1 MHLPQVQYLPGLII
15 FGGLALKLKMILHA
29 MIIFLLQYRF
39 KQNNQY
45 RSEMKRKCTQYLI
58 KLEFK
63 FRLA

>member
-1 MHLPQVQYLPGLII
+1 MTKFLLRFFNFPAMKG
-15 FGGLALKLKMILHA
+15 ILHA